1 MTPVLVLAES
11 CLDIIGR
18 EERMKSNYNSDNVVE
33 GEREREVRGEK
44 ESGTR
49 CERRGNVRG
58 FKKKGI
64 ESGEE

>member
-18 EERMKSNYNSDNVVE
+18 ERMKNNYNKGVVE
-33 GEREREVRGEK
+33 GEREREVRE
-44 ESGTR
+44 EERVTR
-49 CERRGNVRG
+49 DARRRGNVRG